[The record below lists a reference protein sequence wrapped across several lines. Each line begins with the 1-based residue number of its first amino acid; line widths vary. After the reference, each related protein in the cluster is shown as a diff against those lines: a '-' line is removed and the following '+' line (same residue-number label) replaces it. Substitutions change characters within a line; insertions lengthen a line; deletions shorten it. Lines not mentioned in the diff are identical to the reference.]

1 MAEDPD
7 DRSLRER
14 ADALQARMEKLEE
27 EASAGTR
34 ASRQRGAIG
43 KAWDNFL
50 SVLGPI
56 GSLLGWI
63 VGRIGAWLGWVFLD
77 KSDDGVKFSFRRAL
91 INLTISV
98 IAVFGLH
105 VTFKAIYF
113 YSTYFEE
120 TVYVTGKQEI
130 ETGELYQFG
139 GCTSLPCS
147 TDSDNGKFY
156 LVESSLYFPV
166 MFYPEE
172 DVFAN
177 IPQQNGAC
185 KVEGYGIYFRTLRWL
200 YKSAQLYQHVVD
212 VSCRPYTEEE
222 IRRAVEGGQI
232 VDAASP
238 GKPAEAEASETG
250 EPEPSPPADG
260 QPPQ

>member
-1 MAEDPD
+1 MSDPGD
-7 DRSLRER
+7 DRTLEDRAEELQER
-14 ADALQARMEKLEE
+14 VRKLEE
-27 EASAGTR
+27 ASGSDNR
-34 ASRQRGAIG
+34 ESQRYGAIG
-43 KAWDNFL
+43 KRWQQ
-50 SVLGPI
+50 VRKYLGP
-56 GSLLGWI
+56 LGWLI
-63 VGRIGAWLGWVFLD
+63 SQVGRWLKWVLFVPAEN
-77 KSDDGVKFSFRRAL
+77 DGRMSFSFRRTFLNLGISIVAL
-91 INLTISV
+91 IAI
-98 IAVFGLH
+98 H
-105 VTFKAIYF
+105 VAFKAIYF
-113 YSTYFEE
+113 YSTYFTE
-120 TVYVTGKQEI
+120 TVYVTGKQEV

-156 LVESSLYFPV
+156 LIKSSLYFPV

-185 KVEGYGIYFRTLRWL
+185 MVEGYGIYFRELRWL

-232 VDAASP
+232 VDDSNK
-238 GKPAEAEASETG
+238 G
-250 EPEPSPPADG
+250 SPPATG
-260 QPPQ
+260 Q

>member
-1 MAEDPD
+1 MSGHDDSNVAKHRRAAEQDI
-7 DRSLRER
+7 RSY
-14 ADALQARMEKLEE
+14 
-27 EASAGTR
+27 SAVGR
-34 ASRQRGAIG
+34 VLHRINSY
-43 KAWDNFL
+43 
-50 SVLGPI
+50 LGPF
-56 GSLLGWI
+56 GRLFAW
-63 VGRIGAWLGWVFLD
+63 VGRLLRRWLSWIFFD
-77 KSDDGVKFSFRRAL
+77 FDDDGERRFSWKLSILRL
-91 INLTISV
+91 GISL
-98 IAVFGLH
+98 IAVLSLH
-105 VTFKAIYF
+105 VGFKALYF

-156 LVESSLYFPV
+156 LIESSLYFPV
-166 MFYPEE
+166 LFYPEE

-185 KVEGYGIYFRTLRWL
+185 SVAGYGIYFRTLRWL

-222 IRRAVEGGQI
+222 IRRSVEGGTI
-232 VDAASP
+232 VNDAAP
-238 GKPAEAEASETG
+238 GSET
-250 EPEPSPPADG
+250 
-260 QPPQ
+260 PQ